1 MVYRWLFFIL
11 LIIITQ
17 WYCFQSIKTVF
28 QNKLIWLIYCII
40 SFGIIG
46 NFIFQALNY
55 DRSEGFNHAISY
67 SLGFFLSL
75 FIFQAIIIIS
85 LFFED
90 IIRIPQAMYSLFNQ
104 GFNGQEYFPQRR
116 KFMSQLALILASI
129 PFGALMYGMFRGK
142 YNYKVMSY
150 EIEFDDL
157 PNSFDGF
164 TISHISD
171 IHCGSFDNYEKVKYG
186 IELINKQKSDVIM
199 FTGDIVNNI
208 SAELDP
214 WKDLFSKLT
223 AKYGIYSVLGNHDY
237 GDYMQWNSDDEKIK
251 NFENLKK
258 IQNEMGFNLLINE
271 NDSIRKG
278 DETISIV
285 GVENWGA
292 GGFKKAGDLK
302 KAISGLSSKEFK
314 ILLSHDPSHWNAEV
328 TPNENYFP
336 LTLSGHTHG
345 MQFGIDIP
353 GWIKWSPIKWR
364 YPQFAGLYK
373 KAKEYLYVNRG
384 FGYLAYPGRVGMW
397 PEITVITLK
406 KKSIDV

>member
-1 MVYRWLFFIL
+1 MFYRWLFFIL

-28 QNKLIWLIYCII
+28 QNKLIWLIYCLI

-46 NFIFQALNY
+46 NFLFQALNY
-55 DRSEGFNHAISY
+55 DRSEGFNHAMSY
-67 SLGFFLSL
+67 SLGFFISL

-90 IIRIPQAMYSLFNQ
+90 IIRIPQAIYSLFNQ

-116 KFMSQLALILASI
+116 KFLSQIALIMASI
-129 PFGALMYGMFRGK
+129 PFGALMYGMYRGK

-208 SAELDP
+208 SAELDT
-214 WKDLFSKLT
+214 WKDLFSELT
-223 AKYGIYSVLGNHDY
+223 AKHGIYSVLGNHDY
-237 GDYMQWNSDDEKIK
+237 GDYMQWNSDEEKIK

-258 IQNEMGFNLLINE
+258 IQQQMGFRLLLNE

-278 DETISIV
+278 DETITIV

-302 KAISGLSSKEFK
+302 KATSGLSSKEFK

-328 TPNENYFP
+328 TPSENYFP

-406 KKSIDV
+406 KKGIDV

>member
-55 DRSEGFNHAISY
+55 ERSEGFNHALSY
-67 SLGFFLSL
+67 SLGFFISL

>member
-1 MVYRWLFFIL
+1 MFYRWLFFIL

-55 DRSEGFNHAISY
+55 DRSEGFNHAMSY
-67 SLGFFLSL
+67 SLGFFISL

-90 IIRIPQAMYSLFNQ
+90 IIRIPQAIYSLFNQ

-116 KFMSQLALILASI
+116 KFLSQIALIMASI
-129 PFGALMYGMFRGK
+129 PFGALMYGMYRGK

-208 SAELDP
+208 SAELDT
-214 WKDLFSKLT
+214 WKDLFSELT
-223 AKYGIYSVLGNHDY
+223 AKHGIYSVLGNHDY
-237 GDYMQWNSDDEKIK
+237 GDYMQWNSDEEKIK

-258 IQNEMGFNLLINE
+258 IQQKMGFRLLLNE
-271 NDSIRKG
+271 NDSIING
-278 DETISIV
+278 SESIAVV

-302 KAISGLSSKEFK
+302 KATSGLSSKEFK

-328 TPNENYFP
+328 TPSENYFP

-406 KKSIDV
+406 KKGIDV

>member
-55 DRSEGFNHAISY
+55 DRSEGFNHALSY
-67 SLGFFLSL
+67 SLGFFISL

-142 YNYKVMSY
+142 YNYKVISY

-171 IHCGSFDNYEKVKYG
+171 IHCGSFDNYQKVKYG

-258 IQNEMGFNLLINE
+258 IQNEMGFNLLLNE

>member
-1 MVYRWLFFIL
+1 MFYRWLFFIL

-55 DRSEGFNHAISY
+55 DRSEGFNHAMSY
-67 SLGFFLSL
+67 SLGFFISL

-90 IIRIPQAMYSLFNQ
+90 IIRIPQAIYSLFNQ

-116 KFMSQLALILASI
+116 KFLSQIALIMASI
-129 PFGALMYGMFRGK
+129 PFGALMYGMYRGK

-208 SAELDP
+208 SAELDT
-214 WKDLFSKLT
+214 WKDLFSELT
-223 AKYGIYSVLGNHDY
+223 AKHGIYSVLGNHDY
-237 GDYMQWNSDDEKIK
+237 GDYMQWNSDEEKIK

-258 IQNEMGFNLLINE
+258 IQQKMGFRLLLNE
-271 NDSIRKG
+271 NDSIING
-278 DETISIV
+278 SESIAVV

-302 KAISGLSSKEFK
+302 KATSGLSSKEFK

-328 TPNENYFP
+328 TPSENYFP

-406 KKSIDV
+406 KKGFDV

>member
-1 MVYRWLFFIL
+1 MVYRWLIFIL

-67 SLGFFLSL
+67 SLGFFISL
-75 FIFQAIIIIS
+75 FIFQSIIIIS

-258 IQNEMGFNLLINE
+258 IQNEMGFNLLLNE

>member
-1 MVYRWLFFIL
+1 MFYRWLFFIL

-55 DRSEGFNHAISY
+55 DRSEGFNHAMSY
-67 SLGFFLSL
+67 SLGFFISL

-90 IIRIPQAMYSLFNQ
+90 IIRIPQAIYSLFNQ
-104 GFNGQEYFPQRR
+104 GFNGQEYFPKRR
-116 KFMSQLALILASI
+116 KFLSQIALIMASI
-129 PFGALMYGMFRGK
+129 PFGALMYGMYRGK

-208 SAELDP
+208 SAELDT
-214 WKDLFSKLT
+214 WKDLFSELT
-223 AKYGIYSVLGNHDY
+223 AKHGVYSILGNHDY

-258 IQNEMGFNLLINE
+258 IQQQMGFRLLLNE
-271 NDSIRKG
+271 NDSIING
-278 DETISIV
+278 SESIAVV

-302 KAISGLSSKEFK
+302 KATSGLSSKEFK

-328 TPNENYFP
+328 TPSENYFP

-406 KKSIDV
+406 KKGIDV

>member
-1 MVYRWLFFIL
+1 MFYRWLFFIL

-55 DRSEGFNHAISY
+55 DRSEGFNHAMSY
-67 SLGFFLSL
+67 SLGFFISL

-90 IIRIPQAMYSLFNQ
+90 IIRIPQAIYSLFNQ

-116 KFMSQLALILASI
+116 KFLSQLALILASI
-129 PFGALMYGMFRGK
+129 PSGALMYGMYRGK

-157 PNSFDGF
+157 PNSFNGF

-171 IHCGSFDNYEKVKYG
+171 IHSGSFDNYKKVKYG

-208 SAELDP
+208 STELDP

-223 AKYGIYSVLGNHDY
+223 AKHGVYSILGNHDY
-237 GDYMQWNSDDEKIK
+237 GDYMQWNSDEEKIK

-258 IQNEMGFNLLINE
+258 IQQQMGFKLLLNE
-271 NDSIRKG
+271 NDSIIKG

-302 KAISGLSSKEFK
+302 KATSGLSSAEFK

-328 TPNENYFP
+328 TPSENYFP

-406 KKSIDV
+406 KKGIDV

>member
-67 SLGFFLSL
+67 SLGFFISL

-271 NDSIRKG
+271 NDSITKG

-406 KKSIDV
+406 KKSIEV

>member
-1 MVYRWLFFIL
+1 MFYRWLFFIL

-28 QNKLIWLIYCII
+28 QNKLIWLIYCLI

-46 NFIFQALNY
+46 NFLFQALNY
-55 DRSEGFNHAISY
+55 DRSEGFNHAMSY
-67 SLGFFLSL
+67 SLGFFISL

-90 IIRIPQAMYSLFNQ
+90 IIRIPQAIYSLFNQ
-104 GFNGQEYFPQRR
+104 GFNGQEYFPKRR
-116 KFMSQLALILASI
+116 KFLSQIALIMASI
-129 PFGALMYGMFRGK
+129 PFGALMYGMYRGK

-208 SAELDP
+208 SAELDT
-214 WKDLFSKLT
+214 WKDLFSELT
-223 AKYGIYSVLGNHDY
+223 AKHGVYSILGNHDY

-258 IQNEMGFNLLINE
+258 IQQQMGFRLLLNE
-271 NDSIRKG
+271 NDSIING
-278 DETISIV
+278 SESIAVV

-302 KAISGLSSKEFK
+302 KATSGLSSKEFK

-328 TPNENYFP
+328 TPSENYFP

-406 KKSIDV
+406 KKGIDV

>member
-11 LIIITQ
+11 LIFITQ

-28 QNKLIWLIYCII
+28 QNKLIWLIYCIT

-55 DRSEGFNHAISY
+55 DRSEGFNHALSY
-67 SLGFFLSL
+67 SLGFFISL

-258 IQNEMGFNLLINE
+258 IQNEMGFNLLLNE

>member
-1 MVYRWLFFIL
+1 MLYRWLFITL
-11 LIIITQ
+11 LIIISQ

-28 QNKLIWLIYCII
+28 QNKLIWLIYII
-40 SFGIIG
+40 VSFGIIG
-46 NFIFQALNY
+46 NFMFQALNY
-55 DRSEGFNHAISY
+55 DRSEGFNHALSY
-67 SLGFFLSL
+67 SLGFFISL
-75 FIFQAIIIIS
+75 FIFQSVIMVG

-90 IIRIPQAMYSLFNQ
+90 IIRIPQALYSLFNQ
-104 GFNGQEYFPQRR
+104 GLNGQEYFPERR
-116 KFMSQLALILASI
+116 KFLSQLTLILASI
-129 PFGALMYGMFRGK
+129 PFGALIYGMYRGK

-157 PNSFDGF
+157 PDSFDGF
-164 TISHISD
+164 NITHFSD
-171 IHCGSFDNYEKVKYG
+171 LHCGSFDNYEKVKYG

-208 SAELDP
+208 SNELDP
-214 WKDLFSKLT
+214 WKDLFSKLK
-223 AKYGIYSVLGNHDY
+223 AEYGVYSVLGNHDY
-237 GDYMQWNSDDEKIK
+237 GDYVQWNNDNEKLK

-258 IQNEMGFNLLINE
+258 IQHEMGFKLLLNE
-271 NDSIRKG
+271 NDLIKKNNDSIAV
-278 DETISIV
+278 V

-302 KAISGLSSKEFK
+302 KASMGLSNSNFK
-314 ILLSHDPSHWNAEV
+314 ILLSHDPSHWRSKV
-328 TPNENYFP
+328 TSSDDYFQ

-364 YPQFAGLYK
+364 YPEFAGLYR
-373 KAKEYLYVNRG
+373 KAKQYLYVNRG

-406 KKSIDV
+406 KRNIDL

>member
-55 DRSEGFNHAISY
+55 ERSEGFNHALSY
-67 SLGFFLSL
+67 SLGFFISL

-171 IHCGSFDNYEKVKYG
+171 IHCGSFDNYQKVKYG

-258 IQNEMGFNLLINE
+258 IQNEMGFNLLLNE

-406 KKSIDV
+406 KKGIEV

>member
-1 MVYRWLFFIL
+1 MFYRWLFFIL

-28 QNKLIWLIYCII
+28 QNKLIWLIYCLI

-46 NFIFQALNY
+46 NFLFQALNY
-55 DRSEGFNHAISY
+55 DRSEGFNHAMSY
-67 SLGFFLSL
+67 SLGFFISL

-90 IIRIPQAMYSLFNQ
+90 IIRIPQAIYSLFNQ

-116 KFMSQLALILASI
+116 KFLSQIALIMASI
-129 PFGALMYGMFRGK
+129 PFGALMYGMYRGK

-208 SAELDP
+208 SAELDT
-214 WKDLFSKLT
+214 WKDLFSELT
-223 AKYGIYSVLGNHDY
+223 AKHGVYSILGNHDY

-302 KAISGLSSKEFK
+302 KATSGLSSKEFK

-328 TPNENYFP
+328 TPSENYFP

-406 KKSIDV
+406 KKGIDV

>member
-1 MVYRWLFFIL
+1 MFYRWLFFIL

-28 QNKLIWLIYCII
+28 QNKLIWLIYCVI

-55 DRSEGFNHAISY
+55 DRSEGFNHAMSY
-67 SLGFFLSL
+67 SLGFFISL

-90 IIRIPQAMYSLFNQ
+90 IIRIPQAIYSLFNQ
-104 GFNGQEYFPQRR
+104 GFNGQEYFPKRR
-116 KFMSQLALILASI
+116 KFLSQLALILASI
-129 PFGALMYGMFRGK
+129 PFGALMYGMYRGK

-199 FTGDIVNNI
+199 FTGDIGNNI
-208 SAELDP
+208 CAELDT
-214 WKDLFSKLT
+214 WKDLFSELT
-223 AKYGIYSVLGNHDY
+223 AKHGVYSILGNHDY

-258 IQNEMGFNLLINE
+258 IQQQMGFRLLLNE
-271 NDSIRKG
+271 NDSIING
-278 DETISIV
+278 SESIAVV

-302 KAISGLSSKEFK
+302 KATSGLSSKEFK

-328 TPNENYFP
+328 TPSENYFP

-406 KKSIDV
+406 KKGIDV

>member
-1 MVYRWLFFIL
+1 MFYRWLFFIL

-28 QNKLIWLIYCII
+28 QNKLIWLIYCVI

-55 DRSEGFNHAISY
+55 DRSEGFNHAMSY
-67 SLGFFLSL
+67 SLGFFISL

-90 IIRIPQAMYSLFNQ
+90 IIRIPQAIYSLFNQ
-104 GFNGQEYFPQRR
+104 GFNGQEYFPKRR
-116 KFMSQLALILASI
+116 KFLSQLALILASI
-129 PFGALMYGMFRGK
+129 PFGALMYGMYRGK

-208 SAELDP
+208 SAELDT
-214 WKDLFSKLT
+214 WKDLFSELT
-223 AKYGIYSVLGNHDY
+223 AKHGVYSILGNHDY

-258 IQNEMGFNLLINE
+258 IQQQMGFRLLLNE
-271 NDSIRKG
+271 NDSIING
-278 DETISIV
+278 SESIAVV

-302 KAISGLSSKEFK
+302 KATSGLSSKEFK

-328 TPNENYFP
+328 TPSENYFP

-406 KKSIDV
+406 KKGIDV

>member
-1 MVYRWLFFIL
+1 MVYRWLIFIL

-258 IQNEMGFNLLINE
+258 IQNEMGFNLLLNE

-406 KKSIDV
+406 KKGIEV

>member
-1 MVYRWLFFIL
+1 MFYRWLFFIL

-55 DRSEGFNHAISY
+55 DRSEGFNHAMSY
-67 SLGFFLSL
+67 SLGFFISL

-90 IIRIPQAMYSLFNQ
+90 IIRIPQAIYSLFNQ

-116 KFMSQLALILASI
+116 KFLSQIALIMASI
-129 PFGALMYGMFRGK
+129 PFGALMYGMYRGK

-208 SAELDP
+208 SAELDT
-214 WKDLFSKLT
+214 WKDLFSELT
-223 AKYGIYSVLGNHDY
+223 AKHGIYSVLGNHDY
-237 GDYMQWNSDDEKIK
+237 GDYMQWNSDEEKIK

-258 IQNEMGFNLLINE
+258 IQQQMGFRLLLNE

-278 DETISIV
+278 DETITIV

-302 KAISGLSSKEFK
+302 KATSGLSSKEFK

-328 TPNENYFP
+328 TPSENYFP

-406 KKSIDV
+406 KKGIDV

>member
-1 MVYRWLFFIL
+1 MFYRWLFFIL

-55 DRSEGFNHAISY
+55 DRSEGFNHAMSY
-67 SLGFFLSL
+67 SLGFFISL

-90 IIRIPQAMYSLFNQ
+90 IIRIPQAIYSLFNQ

-116 KFMSQLALILASI
+116 KFLSQIALIMASI
-129 PFGALMYGMFRGK
+129 PFGALMYGMYRGK

-208 SAELDP
+208 SAELDT
-214 WKDLFSKLT
+214 WKDLFSELT
-223 AKYGIYSVLGNHDY
+223 AKHGVYSILGNHDY

-258 IQNEMGFNLLINE
+258 IQQEMGFKLLLNE
-271 NDSIRKG
+271 NDSIIKG

-302 KAISGLSSKEFK
+302 KATSGLSSKEFK

-328 TPNENYFP
+328 TPSENYFP

-406 KKSIDV
+406 KKGIDV

>member
-1 MVYRWLFFIL
+1 M
-11 LIIITQ
+11 
-17 WYCFQSIKTVF
+17 
-28 QNKLIWLIYCII
+28 
-40 SFGIIG
+40 
-46 NFIFQALNY
+46 
-55 DRSEGFNHAISY
+55 SY
-67 SLGFFLSL
+67 SLGFFISL

-90 IIRIPQAMYSLFNQ
+90 IIRIPQAIYSLFNQ
-104 GFNGQEYFPQRR
+104 GFNGQEYFPKRR
-116 KFMSQLALILASI
+116 KFLSQLALILASI
-129 PFGALMYGMFRGK
+129 PFGALMYGMYRGK

-208 SAELDP
+208 SAELDT
-214 WKDLFSKLT
+214 WKDLFSELT
-223 AKYGIYSVLGNHDY
+223 AKHGVYSILGNHDY

-258 IQNEMGFNLLINE
+258 IQQQMGFRLLLNE
-271 NDSIRKG
+271 NDSIING
-278 DETISIV
+278 SESIAVV

-302 KAISGLSSKEFK
+302 KATSGLSSKEFK

-328 TPNENYFP
+328 TPSENYFP

-406 KKSIDV
+406 KKGIDV

>member
-55 DRSEGFNHAISY
+55 ERSEGFNHALSY
-67 SLGFFLSL
+67 SLGFFISL

-171 IHCGSFDNYEKVKYG
+171 IHCGSFDNYQKVKYG

-406 KKSIDV
+406 KKSIEV

>member
-1 MVYRWLFFIL
+1 MFYRWLFFIL

-55 DRSEGFNHAISY
+55 DRSEGFNHAMSY
-67 SLGFFLSL
+67 SLGFFISL
-75 FIFQAIIIIS
+75 FILQAIIIIS

-90 IIRIPQAMYSLFNQ
+90 IIRIPQAIYSLFNQ

-171 IHCGSFDNYEKVKYG
+171 IHCGSFDNYQKVKYG

-302 KAISGLSSKEFK
+302 KATSGLSSAEFK

-328 TPNENYFP
+328 TPSENYFP

>member
-55 DRSEGFNHAISY
+55 DRSEGFNHALSY
-67 SLGFFLSL
+67 SLGFFISL

>member
-1 MVYRWLFFIL
+1 MFYRWLFFIL

-55 DRSEGFNHAISY
+55 DRSEGFNHAMSY
-67 SLGFFLSL
+67 SLGFFISL
-75 FIFQAIIIIS
+75 FIFHAIIIIS

-90 IIRIPQAMYSLFNQ
+90 IIRIPQAIYSLFNQ

-116 KFMSQLALILASI
+116 KFLSQIALIMASI
-129 PFGALMYGMFRGK
+129 PFGALLYGMYRGK

-208 SAELDP
+208 SAELDT
-214 WKDLFSKLT
+214 WKDLFSELT
-223 AKYGIYSVLGNHDY
+223 AKHGIYSVLGNHDY
-237 GDYMQWNSDDEKIK
+237 GDYMQWNSDEEKIK
-251 NFENLKK
+251 NFDNLKK
-258 IQNEMGFNLLINE
+258 IQQKMGFRLLLNE

-278 DETISIV
+278 DETITIV

-302 KAISGLSSKEFK
+302 KATSGLSSKEFK

-328 TPNENYFP
+328 TPSENYFP

-406 KKSIDV
+406 KKGIDV

>member
-1 MVYRWLFFIL
+1 MFYRWLFFIL

-28 QNKLIWLIYCII
+28 QNKLIWLIYCVI

-55 DRSEGFNHAISY
+55 DRSEGFNHAMSY
-67 SLGFFLSL
+67 SLGFFISL

-90 IIRIPQAMYSLFNQ
+90 IIRIPQAIYSLFNQ
-104 GFNGQEYFPQRR
+104 GFNGQEYFPKRR
-116 KFMSQLALILASI
+116 KFLSQLALILASI
-129 PFGALMYGMFRGK
+129 PFGALMYGMYRGK

-208 SAELDP
+208 SAELDT
-214 WKDLFSKLT
+214 WKDLFSELT
-223 AKYGIYSVLGNHDY
+223 AKHGVYSILGNHDY
-237 GDYMQWNSDDEKIK
+237 GDYMQWNSDEEKIK

-258 IQNEMGFNLLINE
+258 IQQQMGFRLLLNE
-271 NDSIRKG
+271 NDSIING
-278 DETISIV
+278 SESIAVV

-302 KAISGLSSKEFK
+302 KATSGLSSKEFK

-328 TPNENYFP
+328 TPSENYFP

-406 KKSIDV
+406 KKGIDV

>member
-1 MVYRWLFFIL
+1 MFYRWLFFIL

-28 QNKLIWLIYCII
+28 QNKLIWLIYCLI

-46 NFIFQALNY
+46 NFLFQALNY
-55 DRSEGFNHAISY
+55 DRSEGFNHAMSY
-67 SLGFFLSL
+67 SLGFFISL

-90 IIRIPQAMYSLFNQ
+90 IIRIPQAIYSLFNQ

-116 KFMSQLALILASI
+116 KFLSQIALIMASI
-129 PFGALMYGMFRGK
+129 PFGALMYGMYRGK

-208 SAELDP
+208 SAELDT
-214 WKDLFSKLT
+214 WKDLFSELT
-223 AKYGIYSVLGNHDY
+223 AKHGVYSILGNHDY

-258 IQNEMGFNLLINE
+258 IQQQMGFRLLLNE
-271 NDSIRKG
+271 NDSIING
-278 DETISIV
+278 SESIAVV

-302 KAISGLSSKEFK
+302 KATSGLSSKEFK

-328 TPNENYFP
+328 TPSENYFP

-384 FGYLAYPGRVGMW
+384 FGYLGYPGRIGNW
-397 PEITVITLK
+397 PEITVIELK
-406 KKSIDV
+406 SNFS

>member
-55 DRSEGFNHAISY
+55 ERSEGFNHALSY
-67 SLGFFLSL
+67 SLGFFISL

-171 IHCGSFDNYEKVKYG
+171 IHCGSFDNYQKVKYG

-328 TPNENYFP
+328 TPSENYFP

-406 KKSIDV
+406 KKSIEV

>member
-67 SLGFFLSL
+67 SLGFFISL

-104 GFNGQEYFPQRR
+104 GFHGQEYFPQRR
-116 KFMSQLALILASI
+116 KFLSQLALILASV

-171 IHCGSFDNYEKVKYG
+171 IHCGSFDNYQKVKYG

-199 FTGDIVNNI
+199 VTGDIVNNI

-258 IQNEMGFNLLINE
+258 IQNKMGFNLLLNE

-302 KAISGLSSKEFK
+302 KATSGLSIKEFK
-314 ILLSHDPSHWNAEV
+314 ILLTHDPSHWNAEV
-328 TPNENYFP
+328 TPSENYFP

>member
-55 DRSEGFNHAISY
+55 ERSEGFNHALSY
-67 SLGFFLSL
+67 SLGFFISL

-258 IQNEMGFNLLINE
+258 IQNEMGFNLLLNE

-406 KKSIDV
+406 KKSIEV

>member
-55 DRSEGFNHAISY
+55 ERSEGFNHALSY
-67 SLGFFLSL
+67 SLGFFISL

-171 IHCGSFDNYEKVKYG
+171 IHCGSFDNYQKVKYG

-258 IQNEMGFNLLINE
+258 IQNEMGFNLLLNE

>member
-1 MVYRWLFFIL
+1 MFYRWLFFIL

-28 QNKLIWLIYCII
+28 QNKLIWLIYCLI

-46 NFIFQALNY
+46 NFLFQALNY
-55 DRSEGFNHAISY
+55 DRSEGFNHAMSY
-67 SLGFFLSL
+67 SLGFFISL

-90 IIRIPQAMYSLFNQ
+90 IIRIPQAIYSLFNQ

-116 KFMSQLALILASI
+116 KFLSQIALIMASI
-129 PFGALMYGMFRGK
+129 PFGALMYGMYRGK

-208 SAELDP
+208 SAELDT
-214 WKDLFSKLT
+214 WKDLFSELT
-223 AKYGIYSVLGNHDY
+223 AKHGVYSILGNHDY

-258 IQNEMGFNLLINE
+258 IQQQMGFRLLLNE
-271 NDSIRKG
+271 NDSIING
-278 DETISIV
+278 SESIAVV

-302 KAISGLSSKEFK
+302 KATSGLSSKEFK

-328 TPNENYFP
+328 TPSENYLP

-406 KKSIDV
+406 KKGIDV

>member
-55 DRSEGFNHAISY
+55 ERSEGFNHALSY
-67 SLGFFLSL
+67 SLGFFISL

-271 NDSIRKG
+271 NDSITKG

-406 KKSIDV
+406 KKSIEV

>member
-1 MVYRWLFFIL
+1 MFYRWLFFIL

-55 DRSEGFNHAISY
+55 DRSEGFNHAMSY
-67 SLGFFLSL
+67 SLGFFISL
-75 FIFQAIIIIS
+75 FIFQSIIIIS

-90 IIRIPQAMYSLFNQ
+90 IIRIPQAIYSLFNQ

-116 KFMSQLALILASI
+116 KFLSQIALIMASI
-129 PFGALMYGMFRGK
+129 PFGALMYGMYRGK

-208 SAELDP
+208 SAELDT
-214 WKDLFSKLT
+214 WKDLFSELT
-223 AKYGIYSVLGNHDY
+223 AKHGIYSVLGNHDY
-237 GDYMQWNSDDEKIK
+237 GDYMQWNSDEEKIK

-258 IQNEMGFNLLINE
+258 IQQQMGFRLLLNE

-278 DETISIV
+278 DETITIV

-302 KAISGLSSKEFK
+302 KATSGLSSKEFK

-328 TPNENYFP
+328 TPSENYFP

-406 KKSIDV
+406 KKGIDV

>member
-1 MVYRWLFFIL
+1 MFYRWLFFIL

-28 QNKLIWLIYCII
+28 QNKLIWLIYCVI

-55 DRSEGFNHAISY
+55 DRSEGFNHAMSY
-67 SLGFFLSL
+67 SLGFFISL

-90 IIRIPQAMYSLFNQ
+90 IIRIPQAIYSLFNQ
-104 GFNGQEYFPQRR
+104 GFNGQEYFPKRR
-116 KFMSQLALILASI
+116 KFLSQLALILASI
-129 PFGALMYGMFRGK
+129 PFGALMYGMYRGK

-208 SAELDP
+208 SAELDT
-214 WKDLFSKLT
+214 WKDLFSELT
-223 AKYGIYSVLGNHDY
+223 AKHGVYSILGNHDY

-258 IQNEMGFNLLINE
+258 IQQQMGFRLLLNE
-271 NDSIRKG
+271 NDSIING
-278 DETISIV
+278 SESIAVV

-302 KAISGLSSKEFK
+302 KATSGLSSKEFK

-328 TPNENYFP
+328 TPSENYFP

-364 YPQFAGLYK
+364 YPEFAGLYK

-384 FGYLAYPGRVGMW
+384 FGYLAYPGR
-397 PEITVITLK
+397 
-406 KKSIDV
+406 

>member
-1 MVYRWLFFIL
+1 MLYRWLFFIL

-28 QNKLIWLIYCII
+28 QNKLIWLIYCIT

-55 DRSEGFNHAISY
+55 DRSEGFNHALSY
-67 SLGFFLSL
+67 SLGFFISL

-258 IQNEMGFNLLINE
+258 IQNEMGFNLLLNE
-271 NDSIRKG
+271 NDSIRNG

-302 KAISGLSSKEFK
+302 KATSGLSSKEFK
-314 ILLSHDPSHWNAEV
+314 ILLTHDPSHWSAQV

-364 YPQFAGLYK
+364 YPEFAGLYK
-373 KAKEYLYVNRG
+373 KGKEYLYINRG

-406 KKSIDV
+406 KKGIDV

>member
-55 DRSEGFNHAISY
+55 ERSEGFNHALSY
-67 SLGFFLSL
+67 SLGFFISL

-171 IHCGSFDNYEKVKYG
+171 IHCGSFDNYQKVKYG

-328 TPNENYFP
+328 TPSENYFP

-406 KKSIDV
+406 KKGIEV